1 MESVRR
7 KRRTISIDD
16 RVAAAKVE
24 KIKLRY
30 DRAIAELRNVM
41 DERDESRKKEVLDAI
56 GKSKRTY
63 GESRNWRVTQQ
74 QACLL
79 I

>member
-1 MESVRR
+1 MENARR
-7 KRRTISIDD
+7 KRRTISVDD
-16 RVAAAKVE
+16 RVAAAKAKVE

-30 DRAIAELRNVM
+30 DRAIAELRKVM

-63 GESRNWRVTQQ
+63 DEILNFIRG
-74 QACLL
+74 
-79 I
+79 

>member
-1 MESVRR
+1 MENARR

-16 RVAAAKVE
+16 RVAAAKAKVE
-24 KIKLRY
+24 KIKSRY
-30 DRAIAELRNVM
+30 DRAIAELRKVM

-63 GESRNWRVTQQ
+63 DEILNFIRG
-74 QACLL
+74 
-79 I
+79 